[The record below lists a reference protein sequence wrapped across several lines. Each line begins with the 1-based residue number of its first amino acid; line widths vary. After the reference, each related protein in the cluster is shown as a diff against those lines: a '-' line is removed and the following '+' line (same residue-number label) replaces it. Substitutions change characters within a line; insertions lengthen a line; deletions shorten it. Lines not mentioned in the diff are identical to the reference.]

1 MSTAKRKVLIFAV
14 AYHPFVGGA
23 EIAVQEITRRL
34 SSDYEFHLITLRI
47 DKRLP
52 KEEKINDVFVYRI
65 GWGRGDSRLKAA
77 TSFALTLSKYLF
89 PFWASLKA
97 ARLHRSIRFDFIW
110 SIMASYSGFAALFF
124 KFLHPK
130 VPFVLT
136 LQEGDPIDHVRERVG
151 IFMPL
156 YKKIFARAD
165 IIQAISKFLAG
176 FAEKMGYRKKPIV
189 IPNGVD
195 LENFSK
201 DLSIDEPVSL
211 KKELGKR
218 DKEVFLVTA
227 SRLVKKNAVDQIIR
241 ALTYLPENFRLFI
254 AGEGGE
260 EEELRRLVQ
269 KLKLGERVIFGG
281 TISHQKLPL
290 YLKICDIFVRPS
302 RSEGLGSSFIEAM
315 AAGLPVIG
323 TPVGGIPDFLEDGKT
338 GLFCK
343 VNDPEDIAKQIRR
356 LAEDKKLRETIIR
369 SARERAFR
377 DYDWGFISS
386 RMTKEIFS
394 KI

>member
-1 MSTAKRKVLIFAV
+1 
-14 AYHPFVGGA
+14 
-23 EIAVQEITRRL
+23 
-34 SSDYEFHLITLRI
+34 
-47 DKRLP
+47 
-52 KEEKINDVFVYRI
+52 
-65 GWGRGDSRLKAA
+65 
-77 TSFALTLSKYLF
+77 
-89 PFWASLKA
+89 
-97 ARLHRSIRFDFIW
+97 
-110 SIMASYSGFAALFF
+110 
-124 KFLHPK
+124 
-130 VPFVLT
+130 
-136 LQEGDPIDHVRERVG
+136 
-151 IFMPL
+151 
-156 YKKIFARAD
+156 
-165 IIQAISKFLAG
+165 
-176 FAEKMGYRKKPIV
+176 
-189 IPNGVD
+189 
-195 LENFSK
+195 
-201 DLSIDEPVSL
+201 
-211 KKELGKR
+211 
-218 DKEVFLVTA
+218 
-227 SRLVKKNAVDQIIR
+227 
-241 ALTYLPENFRLFI
+241 LPENFRLFI
-254 AGEGGE
+254 AGEGG